1 MERTW
6 RDAWAR
12 SCGTQERTGV
22 IGIAGNGWWPPMAV
36 VVFFT
41 MIPSSLRP
49 KDVFA
54 DEKRLYGQSTRHD
67 NGFFRPFSPRG
78 PATGATTTRPVA
90 RQRVPADPERA
101 ERRVQEAERTARTSS
116 AYFSSFEGP
125 TPGMRASASAS
136 AGIASAMAVRV
147 ASVKTT

>member
-1 MERTW
+1 V
-6 RDAWAR
+6 DAWAR
-12 SCGTQERTGV
+12 SHETQERTGV

-36 VVFFT
+36 VVMST

-54 DEKRLYGQSTRHD
+54 DEKRLYGHSTRRD
-67 NGFFRPFSPRG
+67 NAFFHPFSPRVPVVG
-78 PATGATTTRPVA
+78 STTTGPVA
-90 RQRVPADPERA
+90 GQRVRWVV
-101 ERRVQEAERTARTSS
+101 RCGQEVLSRARTSS

-125 TPGMRASASAS
+125 TPGMRARASAS
-136 AGIASAMAVRV
+136 AGIASAIAVRV